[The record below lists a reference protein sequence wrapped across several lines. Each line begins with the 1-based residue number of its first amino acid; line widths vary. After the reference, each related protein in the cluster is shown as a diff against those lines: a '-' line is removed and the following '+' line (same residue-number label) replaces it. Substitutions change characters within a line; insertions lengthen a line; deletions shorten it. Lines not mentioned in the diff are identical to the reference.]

1 VIDYYRVAD
10 DRPAISY
17 GPAGTDGPWIL
28 AVTTESEGRV
38 EIALDEESMYDLWI
52 ETRGVPW
59 PFAEQHDA
67 EEERLARQVVHA
79 VTGADK
85 DGLRNALEALG
96 VRDD

>member
-1 VIDYYRVAD
+1 MTTTTTLRESH
-10 DRPAISY
+10 RP
-17 GPAGTDGPWIL
+17 PTTDF
-28 AVTTESEGRV
+28 VH
-38 EIALDEESMYDLWI
+38 DLWI

>member
-1 VIDYYRVAD
+1 
-10 DRPAISY
+10 
-17 GPAGTDGPWIL
+17 
-28 AVTTESEGRV
+28 
-38 EIALDEESMYDLWI
+38 MYDLWI

-59 PFAEQHDA
+59 PFAVQHDA